1 MGCGSSSAK
10 YQEGQ
15 NGQSQKKTNYRG
27 EENHQKPRRQY
38 SQGLEDGWVQAQ
50 AAAKGVDDWAKNPI
64 IQPPSILN
72 WIVGDPT
79 VQRIGDE
86 IHMWTNGALANI
98 QHYVADAKDPTN
110 FKQLNDSIQGFG
122 TVRPYAYLDE
132 ANNKVILFYEK
143 YEFPYIFASKMMAA
157 EAEIGKWEFTNYTKI
172 LESEL
177 TWEKFGEKRVGNPF
191 VFYNKVKGKYWLYY
205 SASMIKLT
213 DADVDEP
220 MNLGLAE
227 ADNVMGPYTRVVTEP
242 LEIPSGFPGL
252 FIKGHGSLKM
262 VKSPEADLTCDGV
275 GVAVCNRLTFNPATN
290 QTGSTLSMLRTTDG
304 GLSWQPVVTE
314 FIGPTLQE
322 GSWKEAFVY
331 GFDTL
336 MDPNDASSMLI
347 YYNARNGW
355 KDATEQVGVS
365 RFPLDMVLKAREAC

>member
-10 YQEGQ
+10 YHEAQNGQ
-15 NGQSQKKTNYRG
+15 NGHGQKSNYRG

-50 AAAKGVDDWAKNPI
+50 AAAKGVDDWAKNPT
-64 IQPPSILN
+64 IQPPSVLN

-110 FKQLNDSIQGFG
+110 FKQLNDSISGFG

-177 TWEKFGEKRVGNPF
+177 PWEKFGEKRVGNPF

-213 DADVDEP
+213 DANVDEP

-227 ADNVMGPYTRVVTEP
+227 ADNV
-242 LEIPSGFPGL
+242 
-252 FIKGHGSLKM
+252 KM
-262 VKSPEADLTCDGV
+262 VKSPEADLTYDGV

-290 QTGSTLSMLRTTDG
+290 QTGSTLSILRTTDG

-314 FIGPTLQE
+314 FIGPTLKE

-365 RFPLDMVLKAREAC
+365 RFALDMVLQARAAC